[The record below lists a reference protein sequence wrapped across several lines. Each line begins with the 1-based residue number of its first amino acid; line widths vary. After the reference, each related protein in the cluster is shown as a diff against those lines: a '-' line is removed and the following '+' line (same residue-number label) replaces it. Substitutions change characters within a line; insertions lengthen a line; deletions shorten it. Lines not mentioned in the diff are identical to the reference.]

1 MTVQKRQC
9 SGEENSFDNLNG
21 WMKEIKNNSNLDP
34 AIILVANKIDLED
47 RKVTKEKGMKY
58 AEKNGLMYVE
68 TSSKEGINVDS
79 PFEKLTNALI
89 QKIKENPN
97 YNINT
102 VNNKLE
108 NYGEKENFERNREK
122 EVKCC

>member
-1 MTVQKRQC
+1 
-9 SGEENSFDNLNG
+9 
-21 WMKEIKNNSNLDP
+21 
-34 AIILVANKIDLED
+34 
-47 RKVTKEKGMKY
+47 
-58 AEKNGLMYVE
+58 MYVE